1 MEKASPWS
9 LLMFIVT
16 LHFTTSMI
24 ASLGGAAIVTQ
35 WVGTLTSLKVGEGGC
50 FRDEK
55 LKLGVKNEDSY
66 LFYFIYLFF

>member
-1 MEKASPWS
+1 
-9 LLMFIVT
+9 
-16 LHFTTSMI
+16 MI